1 MSKSVSDIYNDAVK
15 QADADQFEE
24 AIETLKPVTEL
35 TPLLRAAYTQR
46 GRCHWEMHRWDEAR
60 ESFETAVRIEPDNAD
75 AWWSL
80 GLIALQ
86 QGDFETGWKGYE
98 RRWESEAFKSPKL
111 VTKLPRWC
119 IGRDLDGEGYKSVL
133 VWPEQGIGDQLIYS
147 SLLRELQHHCEK
159 VTVMIDVRLI
169 GLLKRATP
177 WINFVKHD
185 AKLKNSEF
193 DSQIPIASIGSHF
206 IKTAKDIPEL
216 VSTNYIEADPK
227 RVEQIKQELGIK
239 PEDFVIGLSWAST
252 AEKIG
257 PHKSVKLE
265 ELVGLWDIPN
275 VKIVSLQYGKPDYD
289 IEPFEAK
296 TGKKIHQCMVNNFFD
311 LEGTAAIMSLCNAV
325 VSVSNA
331 NVHLAGALGKPVYVL
346 DANKLWYWNHKHIN
360 TSLFYPSV
368 KLFPRE
374 HMLAPWTNQIEAIIK
389 ELRRN

>member
-24 AIETLKPVTEL
+24 AIETLKPITEL

-46 GRCHWEMHRWDEAR
+46 GRCHWEMHRWREAR

-86 QGDFETGWKGYE
+86 EGDFETGWKGYE
-98 RRWESEAFKSPKL
+98 RRWDSQAFKSPKL
-111 VTKLPRWC
+111 VTKLPRWEA
-119 IGRDLDGEGYKSVL
+119 DKNYKSVL
-133 VWPEQGIGDQLIYS
+133 VWPEQGIGDQIIYS
-147 SLLRELQHHCEK
+147 SLLQELRHHCEK
-159 VTVMIDVRLI
+159 VTVMIDIRLVE
-169 GLLKRATP
+169 LLKRATP
-177 WINFVKHD
+177 WINFVRHD
-185 AKLKNSEF
+185 AKLRNSDF

-206 IKTAKDIPEL
+206 IKSSKDISEL
-216 VSTNYIEADPK
+216 VATGYIKSDLA
-227 RVEQIKQELGIK
+227 RVDQIKNELDIK
-239 PEDFVIGLSWAST
+239 PDDFVIGVSWAST

-275 VKIVSLQYGKPDYD
+275 AKIVSLQYGKPDYD

-296 TGKKIHQCMVNNFFD
+296 TGKKIYQCMVNNFFD
-311 LEGTAAIMSLCNAV
+311 LEGVAATISNCNAV

-331 NVHLAGALGKPVYVL
+331 NVHIAGAMGKPVYVL
-346 DANKLWYWNHKHIN
+346 DANKLWYWNHKDSN

-374 HMLAPWTNQIEAIIK
+374 HMLAPWTDQIEAVIK
-389 ELRRN
+389 ELRRS